1 MIKEDIIF
9 FIGHINDIGGV
20 EQWIYYIS
28 KKYGHAHNITMVF
41 KKAKTMTQIQRLVKN
56 IRCIKYNGEK
66 IECNTIFY
74 CYDLSV
80 VKQVKAKEQILTIHA
95 DYKKNGLKIEI
106 PKEITKIYAVSESA
120 RQPFEET
127 HGDQLKRLGLEIK
140 VLYNPIA
147 LDEPKK
153 ALKLV
158 SATRLT
164 KEKGLFRMQKLAQR
178 LNERGIQFYWLVFT
192 NERPT
197 SDIPNFIYMKPTLDI
212 IGYIKDADYL
222 VQLSDTESYA
232 YSIVEAACLGT
243 PVLVTD
249 FPVIEEI
256 GIKDGVNGYVFK
268 MDMSNIDN
276 KIDKIVSS
284 DLKGFK
290 YEPKHSEEEWDKLLG
305 EKVTPRYKYDKEK
318 QIMRIKIERPF
329 FDTELKR
336 QVVRNDEYDI
346 TAKRLEVL
354 NEKVPGYF
362 EVIGIRQE
370 EPKEEIKEIEEQTQD
385 LTEVIEEIK
394 PKKRKK

>member
-1 MIKEDIIF
+1 
-9 FIGHINDIGGV
+9 
-20 EQWIYYIS
+20 
-28 KKYGHAHNITMVF
+28 
-41 KKAKTMTQIQRLVKN
+41 MTQIQRLVKN

-74 CYDLSV
+74 CYDQSI

-95 DYKKNGLKIEI
+95 DYKKQGLKIVI
-106 PKEITKIYAVSESA
+106 PKEITKIYAVSELA
-120 RQPFEET
+120 RQSFEET
-127 HGDQLKRLGLEIK
+127 HKDQLDKLGLKIK
-140 VLYNPIA
+140 VLYNPLA

-153 ALKLV
+153 VLKLV

-164 KEKGLFRMQKLAQR
+164 KEKGLLRMQQLAQR

-192 NERPT
+192 NERLV
-197 SDIPNFIYMKPTLDI
+197 SDIPNFVYMKPTLDI
-212 IGYIKDADYL
+212 MGYIKDADYL
-222 VQLSDTESYA
+222 VQLSDTEGFA
-232 YSIVEAACLGT
+232 YVIIESLVLGT

-249 FPVIEEI
+249 FPVIEEM
-256 GIKDGVNGYVFK
+256 GIKDGTNGYVFK

-284 DLKGFK
+284 DLKGFD
-290 YEPKHSEEEWDKLLG
+290 YIPKHSEEEWDKLLG

-318 QIMRIKIERPF
+318 EIMRIKIERPF

-336 QVVRNDEYDI
+336 QVARGDEYDI

-354 NEKVPGYF
+354 NERVPGYF
-362 EVIGIRQE
+362 EVIDIRQE

-385 LTEVIEEIK
+385 LTEVIEDIKEEVKEVIKESSKEDK
-394 PKKRKK
+394 PKTTTKKKAVKK